1 MLQYE
6 AALVV
11 PTSHKGFLGGTL
23 VKNPPANA
31 ENARDAGSIHGSG
44 RFPGVGNGNLLQ
56 YSCLKNSMDRGT
68 WRATDHEVIKIGHD

>member
-56 YSCLKNSMDRGT
+56 YSCLKNPMDTRN
-68 WRATDHEVIKIGHD
+68 WQATVYEVTKCWN

>member
-31 ENARDAGSIHGSG
+31 EDSDKHQFNPWTG
-44 RFPGVGNGNLLQ
+44 
-56 YSCLKNSMDRGT
+56 
-68 WRATDHEVIKIGHD
+68 KIL

>member
-44 RFPGVGNGNLLQ
+44 RVPGVGNGNLLQ
-56 YSCLKNSMDRGT
+56 YSCLKNSLDGGAC
-68 WRATDHEVIKIGHD
+68 WATVHGGAKRRT